1 MPVLGN
7 QHPILY
13 CKVTMFETV
22 SLEAKISI
30 SVEDGAKH
38 NGGVDLWI
46 VQTTHAGNAAYQ
58 YN

>member
-38 NGGVDLWI
+38 NGGVDL
-46 VQTTHAGNAAYQ
+46 
-58 YN
+58 

>member
-7 QHPILY
+7 QLPILY
-13 CKVTMFETV
+13 CKVTVFETV

-38 NGGVDLWI
+38 NGGVDL
-46 VQTTHAGNAAYQ
+46 
-58 YN
+58 